1 MLSETMKQ
9 VVITIFLLWAAIGL
23 QAQTAYEEIMKD
35 IHKSAGYHYAYPGPS
50 QAHLTPA
57 PVGKKPF
64 YLSHYGRHGSRHCTK
79 KDRYDVPY
87 MMLAK
92 ADSLGKLTALGKD
105 VLRRVGMIRDEAYG
119 RWGELTSIGAKQQ
132 RQIARRMVERFPEV
146 FEGDRTL
153 DAKSTTVVRCILSME
168 NALMQISSMMP
179 RLRIHHDASNHDTYY
194 MVYDDKP
201 LKAHRM
207 DSTVMARLKVYED
220 KYDHSETLMKA
231 LFNDMDYVNKE
242 VDGRKLANAIFEL
255 ASNLQDTETCRKITL
270 YDLFT
275 DEELY
280 DHWKLQNM
288 QWYVKYGRCPL
299 NGGKQPYAQRH
310 LLRKMIEEADSC
322 IRLEQPGPSLRYGHD
337 SVLMPLL
344 SLMGVNNYG
353 LATDNLDAVDKKGWV
368 NYKGVAMGGNLQLV
382 FYRSNPQ
389 DEDVLVQVLL
399 NENEATLPIKTDEAP
414 YYHWND
420 VRDYYLKMLDE
431 YQP

>member
-1 MLSETMKQ
+1 MLSEAMKQ
-9 VVITIFLLWAAIGL
+9 VVITIFLLCAAIGL

-35 IHKSAGYHYAYPGPS
+35 IHKSGGYHYAYPGPS

-79 KDRYDVPY
+79 EDRYDVPY

-92 ADSLGKLTALGKD
+92 ADS
-105 VLRRVGMIRDEAYG
+105 
-119 RWGELTSIGAKQQ
+119 
-132 RQIARRMVERFPEV
+132 RMVERFPEV

-168 NALMQISSMMP
+168 NALMQISSMVP
-179 RLRIHHDASNHDTYY
+179 QLRIHHDASNHDTYY

-201 LKAHRM
+201 LKANRM
-207 DSTVMARLKVYED
+207 DSTVKARLKVYED

-231 LFNDMDYVNKE
+231 LFNDMDYVNRE

-322 IRLEQPGPSLRYGHD
+322 IRLERPGPSLRYGHD

-353 LATDNLDAVDKKGWV
+353 LVTENVENVDKKGWI
-368 NYKGVAMGGNLQLV
+368 NYKAIAMGGNLQLV

-399 NENEATLPIKTDEAP
+399 NENEATLPIKTDDAP
-414 YYHWND
+414 YYHWSD